1 MCLSWRILMKS
12 SQVHLSWRRLQSLW
26 CWCWLRD
33 VRWDLWGLQCGIGFG
48 SMGSIQ
54 YTQECQHHHEAHI
67 ICTGM
72 WCGLIMIMR
81 YHEYLAIK
89 FNLSNGNGSIHN
101 PQIFGTPSL
110 PIWFS
115 DNSTDLQTWY
125 FSANCLWV
133 MAVWWL
139 GLAVYYSRQIP
150 R

>member
-54 YTQECQHHHEAHI
+54 YTQECQHHHESHI

-72 WCGLIMIMR
+72 WCGLIMIMAFFSVSN
-81 YHEYLAIK
+81 LAIK
-89 FNLSNGNGSIHN
+89 FHLSNGKWLHTQ
-101 PQIFGTPSL
+101 PMDFWDPIFAYMIFRQFNWPVDMVFFSRL
-110 PIWFS
+110 PLSS
-115 DNSTDLQTWY
+115 D
-125 FSANCLWV
+125 CLV
-133 MAVWWL
+133 VGVGGVL
-139 GLAVYYSRQIP
+139 F
-150 R
+150 